1 MHSQLSSWT
10 SDARR
15 GRHVKWMK
23 RLTVQTQWKHDTKK
37 EHSRGESSRCV
48 CLCTGKR
55 MGLTFSLI
63 SFEKKRERE
72 NEPYWKRLREMG
84 ERIQKM
90 PSSLWTVFFE
100 IFFHSFVHWLP
111 QPCIACV
118 CLSFFSVAWPII
130 WRARQVAAA
139 KPAQSAGTRADSL
152 VSFSERER
160 ELRVNS
166 FIFVRSFRSHGGSS
180 CSVVVSGVGPSTG
193 SLLNV
198 FVRIKSVWSSV
209 GPEIEWHP
217 NRRRQNN
224 LQQLIPLQ
232 PFIPEVK
239 SLHSISTD
247 RVESKWNGTNTNN
260 QFHLP
265 VFVLFCAF
273 IFFFTFSSI
282 TQKNIQAI
290 ELILSKETV

>member
-37 EHSRGESSRCV
+37 EHSRGESSKCV

-72 NEPYWKRLREMG
+72 NEPYWKRLCEMG

-118 CLSFFSVAWPII
+118 CLSLFFSCVTYNLAGPPGGSGE
-130 WRARQVAAA
+130 ASTVSGHSSRQSSVI
-139 KPAQSAGTRADSL
+139 L
-152 VSFSERER
+152 RER
-160 ELRVNS
+160 ES
-166 FIFVRSFRSHGGSS
+166 
-180 CSVVVSGVGPSTG
+180 
-193 SLLNV
+193 
-198 FVRIKSVWSSV
+198 
-209 GPEIEWHP
+209 
-217 NRRRQNN
+217 
-224 LQQLIPLQ
+224 
-232 PFIPEVK
+232 
-239 SLHSISTD
+239 
-247 RVESKWNGTNTNN
+247 
-260 QFHLP
+260 
-265 VFVLFCAF
+265 
-273 IFFFTFSSI
+273 
-282 TQKNIQAI
+282 
-290 ELILSKETV
+290 